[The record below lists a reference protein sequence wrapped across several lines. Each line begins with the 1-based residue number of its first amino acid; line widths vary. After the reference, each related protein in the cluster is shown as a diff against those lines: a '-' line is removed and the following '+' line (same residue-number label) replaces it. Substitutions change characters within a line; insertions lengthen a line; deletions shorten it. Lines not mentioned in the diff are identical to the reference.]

1 MSTDAKISYYD
12 KQVSFFRSMLEKKQT
27 EAVSIRDIAEAIR
40 DGKHAACVKI
50 VRDAVKDCLADGLD
64 DEAMKKVLKP
74 LKDKLP
80 CWTLSGVVETGPKKE
95 AMQEGRF
102 LHSGTMQVDIDH
114 KDLQGCQP
122 GEVRDVIGE
131 DKHMILAALSPSRGV
146 KGIMLGPICKNV
158 KEHKRFFAAVEEHM
172 LQSYELK
179 IDENTSDPVRICYV
193 THDPAV
199 VFNAEAVPMTWDDI
213 ERLEADAAIREEAA
227 RAAQGERPPVAPPA
241 SSVTPDDNFT
251 LLGTV
256 DDIRHVLH
264 AIPNKRK
271 RDEWLKISAAVKDA
285 LGSEESAIAMLE
297 EWCPGYNSGEYEK
310 AFRNPLSRITK
321 GSLVSIAQ
329 DYGFDSKA
337 FARQVGERGGP
348 SPRLRGPWDKQ
359 EAPGADPKIQTLN
372 GKPAIE
378 LPCPG
383 RPLSDFAA
391 EVGRLLAG
399 RGVYSRG
406 GMAFTVDLATKQ
418 LCPVDPQ
425 WLRTWAEGEVALFK
439 QAKTSAGL
447 AITLRHSMSLDVARA
462 LIVSPQ
468 FLTPL
473 PEIKRFAPVRM
484 PVMRPDGRIELLPDG
499 FDAETLTLTDPN
511 GCQYQTDIAPELGA
525 KAIRGALSEF
535 PFADERSKAAAVS
548 AMLTIYAGGLLPP
561 ASTNPAFI
569 YLANAEGSGKTTLA
583 QLAGIPYGVCEAESK
598 PATEEEWQKALLAL
612 VMGGGR
618 LLLLDN
624 LKGHLNSPSF
634 EAYLT
639 ATKFSGRILGVNKK
653 FSGEADAVVL
663 LTGNRL
669 TVSPDLRRR
678 CIFVELFMEELRA
691 EDRVFKRRLDAPAIL
706 EMQPGLLSALW
717 CMVKGWDAAGRP
729 PASKINAS
737 IPRWSETIAGI
748 VEWAGF
754 ACPSVPAELEDG
766 GDTDTRDIAK
776 LGGHMT
782 PGEEMKFST
791 LCDLCAALGCFER
804 FTDDL
809 SDDGTDGLKARK
821 GLSAVL
827 KTFSG
832 RMIAPG
838 KRFCGEGK
846 GHQRRYVI
854 R

>member
-1 MSTDAKISYYD
+1 MSTDAKISYYNSAKD
-12 KQVSFFRSMLEKKQT
+12 VAPSKEITIRELVRMIHDEDYAAGVALVRAATGEDEK
-27 EAVSIRDIAEAIR
+27 RIA
-40 DGKHAACVKI
+40 K
-50 VRDAVKDCLADGLD
+50 
-64 DEAMKKVLKP
+64 M
-74 LKDKLP
+74 KLP
-80 CWTLSGVVETGPKKE
+80 AVQISGHVTDGNR
-95 AMQEGRF
+95 AQAIQQGRF
-102 LHSGTMQVDIDH
+102 LHSGWLQLDVD
-114 KDLQGCQP
+114 GP
-122 GEVRDVIGE
+122 GLGMKTPAQARE
-131 DKHMILAALSPSRGV
+131 ILG
-146 KGIMLGPICKNV
+146 
-158 KEHKRFFAAVEEHM
+158 
-172 LQSYELK
+172 
-179 IDENTSDPVRICYV
+179 
-193 THDPAV
+193 
-199 VFNAEAVPMTWDDI
+199 
-213 ERLEADAAIREEAA
+213 AD
-227 RAAQGERPPVAPPA
+227 
-241 SSVTPDDNFT
+241 
-251 LLGTV
+251 
-256 DDIRHVLH
+256 RHVLSAFVTPSGDGAKALFKIAPCVTDEEH
-264 AIPNKRK
+264 KAAFRAVEKYIADSYGLTIDPATKDTGRLCFIPADSGCTWN
-271 RDEWLKISAAVKDA
+271 
-285 LGSEESAIAMLE
+285 GSPVEFVPPVEKTPEPTKSK
-297 EWCPGYNSGEYEK
+297 NSKQGAPVIRGK
-310 AFRNPLSRITK
+310 AFPEPPQHGVHGWLP
-321 GSLVSIAQ
+321 IA
-329 DYGFDSKA
+329 
-337 FARQVGERGGP
+337 ARWCASNGMSESEAVEKLRSYEG
-348 SPRLRGPWDKQ
+348 RLRRPYSPDEVEDACRLIYSTPLEPQAGPRV
-359 EAPGADPKIQTLN
+359 QTLN

-391 EVGRLLAG
+391 DVGRLLAG
-399 RGVYSRG
+399 AGVYSRG
-406 GMAFTVDLATKQ
+406 GLAFTVDLSTKQ

-499 FDAETLTLTDPN
+499 FDAGTLTLTDPN

-717 CMVKGWDAAGRP
+717 CMVRGWDAAGRP

-737 IPRWSETIAGI
+737 IPRWSEMIAGI

-782 PGEEMKFST
+782 PGDEMKFSI